1 MKLCQGDA
9 FTLTM
14 CLVPFSL
21 VAGRDW
27 LQGTGHGEGNPG
39 RDPPNIRAGR
49 ANISGASHLDHSTCR
64 STGYR
69 IGRATPLGPTGRRS
83 VPIQAHTLP
92 LHRKRFLIW
101 YMSCVASPH
110 E

>member
-1 MKLCQGDA
+1 MQSPGLPPLYGLWLLKWNYTALLELNETFGQGDA

-49 ANISGASHLDHSTCR
+49 ANISRASHLDHSTCR

-69 IGRATPLGPTGRRS
+69 IGRATPLGPTGRR
-83 VPIQAHTLP
+83 
-92 LHRKRFLIW
+92 
-101 YMSCVASPH
+101 
-110 E
+110 